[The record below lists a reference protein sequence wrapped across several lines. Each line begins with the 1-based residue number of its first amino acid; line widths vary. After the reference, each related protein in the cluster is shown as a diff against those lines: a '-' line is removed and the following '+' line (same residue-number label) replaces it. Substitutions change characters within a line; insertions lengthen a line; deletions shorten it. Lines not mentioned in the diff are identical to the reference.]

1 MEQSLPQGG
10 LDVDYEEMIKIG
22 FCFVKG
28 GSGKTTLAT
37 STVLYLNAA
46 VAAAGLIDTAPV
58 PVASL
63 MLAAGTQPGV
73 YAGREDVPV
82 AVTRTP
88 EALDAALRAL
98 EKMKVS
104 IAVVDLPPMP
114 KTPRLDIA
122 VIVADPPGLEFVQ
135 EFKADA
141 AHVVLAANMV
151 DKLDG
156 RYKNLANSAVALPYS
171 PAVAKAYA
179 KLTPAILPHHPKA
192 ASLGRWKKAFLQLMN
207 KVAEYVKK

>member
-1 MEQSLPQGG
+1 
-10 LDVDYEEMIKIG
+10 MIRIG
-22 FCFVKG
+22 FAYIKG
-28 GSGKTTLAT
+28 GTGKSTLA
-37 STVLYLNAA
+37 SSAVLYLNAA
-46 VAAAGLIDTAPV
+46 VATAGLIDTAPV
-58 PVASL
+58 PVAAL

-82 AVTRTP
+82 AVTRSP
-88 EALDAALRAL
+88 EALDAAIRAL

-104 IAVVDLPPMP
+104 VAVVDLPPMP
-114 KTPRLDIA
+114 KTPRLDVA
-122 VIVADPPGLEFVQ
+122 VVVADGPGLEFLP

-179 KLTPAILPHHPKA
+179 KLMPAILPHHPKA
-192 ASLGRWKKAFLQLMN
+192 ASLGRWKRAFIALMN
-207 KVAEYVKK
+207 KVVEYVKK

>member
-1 MEQSLPQGG
+1 
-10 LDVDYEEMIKIG
+10 MIRIG
-22 FCFVKG
+22 FAYIKG
-28 GSGKTTLAT
+28 GTGKSTLA
-37 STVLYLNAA
+37 SSAVLYLNAA
-46 VAAAGLIDTAPV
+46 VAAAGLIDAAPI

-63 MLAAGTQPGV
+63 LLAAGVQPGV

-88 EALDAALRAL
+88 ESLDAALRAL

-141 AHVVLAANMV
+141 AHSILAVNMAEKV
-151 DKLDG
+151 DLG
-156 RYKNLANSAVALPYS
+156 RYKGLANSAVALPYS
-171 PAVAKAYA
+171 PAVAKAYQR
-179 KLTPAILPHHPKA
+179 LTPPILPHHPKA
-192 ASLGRWKKAFLQLMN
+192 QTLGKWKKAFLQLMN
-207 KVAEYVKK
+207 KVAEHVKK

>member
-1 MEQSLPQGG
+1 
-10 LDVDYEEMIKIG
+10 MIRIG
-22 FCFVKG
+22 FAFIKG
-28 GSGKTTLAT
+28 GTGKSTLA
-37 STVLYLNAA
+37 SSAVLYLNAA
-46 VAAAGLIDTAPV
+46 VAAAGLVDAAPV

-63 MLAAGTQPGV
+63 MLAAGVQPGV

-82 AVTRTP
+82 AVLRSP
-88 EALDAALRAL
+88 ESLDVAIRAL

-104 IAVVDLPPMP
+104 IAVVDFPPLH
-114 KTPRLDIA
+114 KTPRLDVA

-141 AHVVLAANMV
+141 AHSILAVNMAEKV
-151 DKLDG
+151 DLG
-156 RYKNLANSAVALPYS
+156 RYRGLANSAVALPYS
-171 PAVAKAYA
+171 PTVAKAYA

-207 KVAEYVKK
+207 KVAEHVKK

>member
-1 MEQSLPQGG
+1 
-10 LDVDYEEMIKIG
+10 MIRIG
-22 FCFVKG
+22 FAYIKG
-28 GSGKTTLAT
+28 GTGKSTLA
-37 STVLYLNAA
+37 SSAVLYLNAA
-46 VAAAGLIDTAPV
+46 VAAAGLIDTAPI

-63 MLAAGTQPGV
+63 LLAARTQPGV

-82 AVTRTP
+82 AVTRAP
-88 EALDAALRAL
+88 EALNAAIRAL
-98 EKMKVS
+98 EKMRVS

-114 KTPRLDIA
+114 KTPRLDVA
-122 VIVADPPGLEFVQ
+122 VVVADGPGLEFLP

-151 DKLDG
+151 DRLDG

-171 PAVAKAYA
+171 SAVAKAYQR
-179 KLTPAILPHHPKA
+179 LTPAILPHHPKA

-207 KVAEYVKK
+207 KVAEHVKK

>member
-1 MEQSLPQGG
+1 
-10 LDVDYEEMIKIG
+10 MIRIG
-22 FCFVKG
+22 FCFIKG
-28 GSGKTTLAT
+28 GTGKTTLAT

-63 MLAAGTQPGV
+63 LLAAGTRPGV

-88 EALDAALRAL
+88 ESLDVALRAL
-98 EKMKVS
+98 EKLKVS

-114 KTPRLDIA
+114 KTPRLDVA
-122 VIVADPPGLEFVQ
+122 VVVVDGPGLEFLP

-156 RYKNLANSAVALPYS
+156 KYKNLANSAVALPYS
-171 PAVAKAYA
+171 SAVAKAYA

-192 ASLGRWKKAFLQLMN
+192 ASLGRWKKAFLHLMN
-207 KVAEYVKK
+207 RVAEYVKK

>member
-1 MEQSLPQGG
+1 
-10 LDVDYEEMIKIG
+10 MIKIG

-28 GSGKTTLAT
+28 GTGKSTLA
-37 STVLYLNAA
+37 SSAVLYLNAA

-63 MLAAGTQPGV
+63 LLAAGTQPGV

-104 IAVVDLPPMP
+104 IAVVDLPPMS

-122 VIVADPPGLEFVQ
+122 VIVADPPGLEFVG

-156 RYKNLANSAVALPYS
+156 RYKILANSAVALPYS
-171 PAVAKAYA
+171 SAVAKAYA

-192 ASLGRWKKAFLQLMN
+192 ASLGRWKKAFLALMA
-207 KVAEYVKK
+207 KVTEHVKK

>member
-1 MEQSLPQGG
+1 
-10 LDVDYEEMIKIG
+10 MIKIG
-22 FCFVKG
+22 FCFIKG
-28 GSGKTTLAT
+28 GTGKSTLA
-37 STVLYLNAA
+37 SSAVLYLNAA
-46 VAAAGLIDTAPV
+46 VATAGLIDTAPV

-63 MLAAGTQPGV
+63 LLAAGTQPGV

-88 EALDAALRAL
+88 DSLDAALRAL

-114 KTPRLDIA
+114 KTPRLDVA
-122 VIVADPPGLEFVQ
+122 VVVADGPGLEFLP

-171 PAVAKAYA
+171 SAVAKAYA

-192 ASLGRWKKAFLQLMN
+192 QTLGKWKKAFLQLMN
-207 KVAEYVKK
+207 KVTEHVKK

>member
-1 MEQSLPQGG
+1 
-10 LDVDYEEMIKIG
+10 MIKIG

-28 GSGKTTLAT
+28 GTGKTTLAT

-46 VAAAGLIDTAPV
+46 VAAAGLIDTAPI

-63 MLAAGTQPGV
+63 LLAAGTQPGV
-73 YAGREDVPV
+73 YAGREDIPV

-88 EALDAALRAL
+88 ESLDPAIRAL

-104 IAVVDLPPMP
+104 IAVVDLPPLH

-141 AHVVLAANMV
+141 AHVILAANMV

-171 PAVAKAYA
+171 SAVAKAYA

-192 ASLGRWKKAFLQLMN
+192 ASLGRWKKAFLVLMN
-207 KVAEYVKK
+207 KVAEHVKK

>member
-1 MEQSLPQGG
+1 
-10 LDVDYEEMIKIG
+10 MIRIG
-22 FCFVKG
+22 FAYIKG
-28 GSGKTTLAT
+28 GTGKTTLAT
-37 STVLYLNAA
+37 STVLYLNAV
-46 VAAAGLIDTAPV
+46 VATAGLIDTAPV

-88 EALDAALRAL
+88 EALDAAIRAL

-114 KTPRLDIA
+114 KTPRLDVA
-122 VIVADPPGLEFVQ
+122 VVAADGPGLEFLP

-171 PAVAKAYA
+171 SAVAKAYA
-179 KLTPAILPHHPKA
+179 KLTPPILPHHPKA
-192 ASLGRWKKAFLQLMN
+192 QTLGRWKKAFLQLMAE
-207 KVAEYVKK
+207 VAKHVKK